1 MDMDKAS
8 KHTDGYGWIAIKSIW
23 IWMDMDKASLMDWIG
38 LGGFPYVAAMRIAH
52 VFSSLS
58 KVVSFYTM
66 GIFLLF

>member
-38 LGGFPYVAAMRIAH
+38 LDGYPYVGAMR
-52 VFSSLS
+52 SSLYLCQ
-58 KVVSFYTM
+58 K
-66 GIFLLF
+66 L